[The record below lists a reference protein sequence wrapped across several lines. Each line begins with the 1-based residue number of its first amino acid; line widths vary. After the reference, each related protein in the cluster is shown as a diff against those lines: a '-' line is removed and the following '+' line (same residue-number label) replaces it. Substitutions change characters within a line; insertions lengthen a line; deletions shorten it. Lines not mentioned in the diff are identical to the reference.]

1 MRSLFRMVR
10 VVCWHHYDLCTFFKI
25 SISCFKMKGSGLKP
39 GLSGAPMD
47 LGGIASKAASALVS
61 IFRAKDYVHLLYI
74 VCGPAAK
81 PNTRPGQLA
90 PASNSLLILLTPTV
104 HQTHIYTNNQ
114 NV

>member
-1 MRSLFRMVR
+1 MN
-10 VVCWHHYDLCTFFKI
+10 
-25 SISCFKMKGSGLKP
+25 GSGLKP

-47 LGGIASKAASALVS
+47 LGGITCKAASALVS

-81 PNTRPGQLA
+81 PNTRAGQLA

-104 HQTHIYTNNQ
+104 HQTH
-114 NV
+114 V